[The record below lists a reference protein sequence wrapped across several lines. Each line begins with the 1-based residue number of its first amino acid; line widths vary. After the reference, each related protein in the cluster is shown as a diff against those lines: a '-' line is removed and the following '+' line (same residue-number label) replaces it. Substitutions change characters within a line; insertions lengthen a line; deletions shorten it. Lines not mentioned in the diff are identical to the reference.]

1 MAQMKN
7 VHCGKCGAG
16 ASSFECRRE
25 HLVNGTV
32 LLVISC
38 CLCGWRLERDERVH
52 QRLKAARSLPLEGSP
67 RHRPESL
74 TGISRFPNRI

>member
-1 MAQMKN
+1 MARMKN

-25 HLVNGTV
+25 HLENGTV
-32 LLVISC
+32 LLVVSC

-52 QRLKAARSLPLEGSP
+52 QRLRLPGLS
-67 RHRPESL
+67 RLKDRR
-74 TGISRFPNRI
+74 GIDRNP